1 MSSRES
7 TFIIL
12 MVLYVTLTNHKF
24 IDIWLNADGDA
35 TGLCVVFGMI
45 DGGDIGRPDRCS
57 SSWEG
62 KKKICRR
69 AREKRDG
76 RKENVLID

>member
-45 DGGDIGRPDRCS
+45 DGGDKDTSTVEI
-57 SSWEG
+57 
-62 KKKICRR
+62 
-69 AREKRDG
+69 
-76 RKENVLID
+76 